1 MQASGGIAQY
11 ELNQLMQE
19 ARRQGCAMPTI
30 QALMAT
36 VHCSK
41 ESPWRRPLEKRS
53 LPSPKSHI
61 RAFASET
68 LQLVE
73 ICVAFADMALEPAR
87 LMPAHVLC
95 LRLLY
100 TIQVII
106 LSGDEACDHIDRLE
120 DILSGHHQLY
130 MQLYGRW

>member
-30 QALMAT
+30 QAFMAT

-41 ESPWRRPLEKRS
+41 ESPWRRPLEK
-53 LPSPKSHI
+53 
-61 RAFASET
+61 
-68 LQLVE
+68 
-73 ICVAFADMALEPAR
+73 

-106 LSGDEACDHIDRLE
+106 LSGDEACRPGGGSRADG
-120 DILSGHHQLY
+120 SPGS
-130 MQLYGRW
+130 